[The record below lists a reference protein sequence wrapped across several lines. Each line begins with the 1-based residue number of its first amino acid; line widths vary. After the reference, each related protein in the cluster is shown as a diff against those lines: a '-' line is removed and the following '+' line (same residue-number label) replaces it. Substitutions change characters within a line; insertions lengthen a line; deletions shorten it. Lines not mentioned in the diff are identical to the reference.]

1 MSKTQTLEHKEG
13 YEKNKLGWTPEGWTV
28 MSLGKIGEFSKGKGV
43 AKKDI
48 QENDVE
54 GLPSIRYA
62 EIYTLYDYYTY
73 SLETKINE
81 ESARNSNPINYG
93 DILFAGS
100 GETLEDIGKSVAYLG
115 NETAYAGGDII
126 ILKQNCQDSQYLGYL
141 LNNDVVRNQLFKL
154 GQGHSVVHIYSS
166 GLKKVL
172 IPLPPLPEQQKIAQ
186 ILVTW
191 DKAIALQEQLI
202 AEKQALK
209 KGLMQRLLT
218 GKKRFPGFEEEWEV
232 VKLEDVCDF
241 KNGKGHEKSIDPTGQ
256 YVVVNSKFISTD
268 GSVRKYTKKQASP
281 LFKNNIVMVMSD
293 VPNGKALAKCYL
305 IDEDNR
311 YSLNQRICS
320 LTSININ
327 TKFLYYQLNRNKF
340 YLKFNDGLSQTNL
353 KKKEVLG
360 CPIVV
365 PQMEEQEKIVSV
377 IEASGESLKL
387 MQEAVKD
394 MIQQKQGL
402 MQQLLT
408 GEKRVKI

>member
-1 MSKTQTLEHKEG
+1 
-13 YEKNKLGWTPEGWTV
+13 
-28 MSLGKIGEFSKGKGV
+28 
-43 AKKDI
+43 
-48 QENDVE
+48 
-54 GLPSIRYA
+54 
-62 EIYTLYDYYTY
+62 
-73 SLETKINE
+73 
-81 ESARNSNPINYG
+81 
-93 DILFAGS
+93 
-100 GETLEDIGKSVAYLG
+100 
-115 NETAYAGGDII
+115 
-126 ILKQNCQDSQYLGYL
+126 
-141 LNNDVVRNQLFKL
+141 
-154 GQGHSVVHIYSS
+154 
-166 GLKKVL
+166 
-172 IPLPPLPEQQKIAQ
+172 
-186 ILVTW
+186 
-191 DKAIALQEQLI
+191 
-202 AEKQALK
+202 
-209 KGLMQRLLT
+209 MQRLLT